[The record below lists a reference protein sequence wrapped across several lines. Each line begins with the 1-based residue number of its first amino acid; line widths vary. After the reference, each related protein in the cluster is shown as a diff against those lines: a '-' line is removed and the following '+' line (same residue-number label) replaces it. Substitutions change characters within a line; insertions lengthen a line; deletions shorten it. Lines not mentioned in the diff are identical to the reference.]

1 LGQQSEQPLAR
12 LEAVQGDTPPRKECT
27 TSLIKTAWRDGPA
40 DPRLSTY
47 KESEMGDTSSKLRTL
62 AITLAG
68 VLAAGS
74 AHAQTQPDRT
84 VEQFKCKDVMRE
96 PDQNR
101 AIAIAFLH
109 GYLLGK
115 SGDSKFNVDV
125 LEKQTDAF
133 IEQCLDN
140 PQTKAEDV
148 MLKLKN

>member
-1 LGQQSEQPLAR
+1 MGE
-12 LEAVQGDTPPRKECT
+12 
-27 TSLIKTAWRDGPA
+27 TST
-40 DPRLSTY
+40 
-47 KESEMGDTSSKLRTL
+47 KLWTL
-62 AITLAG
+62 AIMLAG

-74 AHAQTQPDRT
+74 AQAQSQADRT
-84 VEQFKCKDVMRE
+84 IEQFKCRDVMRE

-101 AIAIAFLH
+101 AVAIAFLH

-115 SGDSKFNVDV
+115 SGDSKFNVEA